1 MNHFNEG
8 LHVRIVSMC
17 HYPFCYHSSS
27 RVLLGNSLHS
37 FLSLIGSQLG
47 LLCLLTMY
55 FFAKKPTNGGVNACA
70 ILRPNNFDRPF
81 ILSFSVK
88 NHLAPSGLERQH
100 WCANQV

>member
-1 MNHFNEG
+1 MNLIHFCLKRFVG
-8 LHVRIVSMC
+8 TYM
-17 HYPFCYHSSS
+17 
-27 RVLLGNSLHS
+27 RVLRTRFVH
-37 FLSLIGSQLG
+37 
-47 LLCLLTMY
+47 C
-55 FFAKKPTNGGVNACA
+55 VNACA